1 MKKFLLFIFLTMI
14 AFAVNAQK
22 FFYVETETG
31 WEKLIKE
38 KLLKSSQFVAKS
50 VLESEYIIKPEINNQ
65 TKDNL
70 PKLSIS
76 VVDTVTSQTVFV
88 AEENYSTAF
97 TNMPSILAS
106 RMAIQTLIE
115 KNIGEIILYAKHDS
129 FHKMVRLIG
138 LKKDKT

>member
-1 MKKFLLFIFLTMI
+1 MKNFLLIICLTTI
-14 AFAVNAQK
+14 GFAVNAQK
-22 FFYVETETG
+22 FFYVEAETV

-38 KLLKSSQFVAKS
+38 RLLKSSQFIAKS
-50 VLESEYIIKPEINNQ
+50 VLESEYIIKPEISNQ
-65 TKDNL
+65 IKDNL
-70 PKLSIS
+70 PKLRIS
-76 VVDTVTSQTVFV
+76 VVDTVTSQTIYV
-88 AEENYSTAF
+88 AEENYSTSF
-97 TNMPSILAS
+97 TNMPPILAS